1 MHHMHPCLL
10 TFNINVSYAICC
22 TDFDFVKGDFEVAH
36 SSPRSCDSKLGLGSG
51 SIVQRAFQPEHV
63 QAEGQSILHF
73 FNLLFP
79 SSSRQNLSK
88 FWGAKFCDIFLSI
101 LCMFTKPGSYGGF
114 AKGSFP
120 VKLAKTSFRTVCRVL
135 MRHVPV
141 PWKSI

>member
-1 MHHMHPCLL
+1 ML
-10 TFNINVSYAICC
+10 
-22 TDFDFVKGDFEVAH
+22 FVALILISLKGDFEVAH

-73 FNLLFP
+73 FNLFP

-88 FWGAKFCDIFLSI
+88 FWGAKFCDIFLNI
-101 LCMFTKPGSYGGF
+101 LCKFTKPGSYGGF

-120 VKLAKTSFRTVCRVL
+120 VKLAKTSFRSVCPGNRFDATKKMKPRERMSANQVSL
-135 MRHVPV
+135 WAVV
-141 PWKSI
+141 DSS